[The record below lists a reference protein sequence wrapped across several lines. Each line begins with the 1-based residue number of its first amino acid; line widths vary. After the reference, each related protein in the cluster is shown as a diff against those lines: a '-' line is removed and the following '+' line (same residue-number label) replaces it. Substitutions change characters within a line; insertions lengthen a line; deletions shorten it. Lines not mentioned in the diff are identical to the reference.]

1 MRKSLPET
9 MFTNAEQSRLTMLRN
24 WVLDNE
30 VTQIAMKER
39 QFWNL
44 AALQRV
50 DDFRKRSAITVKMVA
65 RLSRQSEAKT
75 ERARGNTGNYAFAG
89 CCLKLITSSTL
100 CWTGSSAQLTI
111 FS

>member
-9 MFTNAEQSRLTMLRN
+9 MFTNSEQSRLTVLRN

-44 AALQRV
+44 AALQPLAEKPWTTFMGRPIYVSDMPV
-50 DDFRKRSAITVKMVA
+50 DAQK
-65 RLSRQSEAKT
+65 
-75 ERARGNTGNYAFAG
+75 
-89 CCLKLITSSTL
+89 CLGVFDKQ
-100 CWTGSSAQLTI
+100 GPGTI
-111 FS
+111 

>member
-39 QFWNL
+39 QLWNMP
-44 AALQRV
+44 V
-50 DDFRKRSAITVKMVA
+50 DAQK
-65 RLSRQSEAKT
+65 
-75 ERARGNTGNYAFAG
+75 
-89 CCLKLITSSTL
+89 CLGVFDKQ
-100 CWTGSSAQLTI
+100 GPGTI
-111 FS
+111 

>member
-1 MRKSLPET
+1 

-44 AALQRV
+44 AALQPLAEKPWTTFSYTVRRGWARQRWPPLLPMKWAWLINRAPALP
-50 DDFRKRSAITVKMVA
+50 FRSKEI
-65 RLSRQSEAKT
+65 
-75 ERARGNTGNYAFAG
+75 
-89 CCLKLITSSTL
+89 
-100 CWTGSSAQLTI
+100 
-111 FS
+111 